1 MKRILYVTAGKLEG
15 SGIDAVCRLQ
25 IEALRSAGH
34 EVHLVSRSPDFPAD
48 RRTVVGRGPWGL
60 LSWLPNRYYSSALK
74 RRADAL
80 AAPRVRSHPPDLVV
94 TWSKQALRTLD
105 TARDLGIP
113 GVLNCGNLHCDA
125 YPAAEPRRWPAFSRW
140 ELRTEYELARLVLA
154 TSERARLSFVEY
166 GIPAGKT
173 AAIARGIDTQR
184 FHPPEKREHSPF
196 RLLFCGRLSE
206 RKGIRPLLETW
217 KQASL
222 PGAELWLVGDLP
234 RELDSLRKE
243 YPEPSIRWWGFQ
255 DDVAPLMR
263 QCHAQI
269 SLSRD
274 EGMAKS
280 LLEGAACGL
289 ATLATHATGF
299 PMRDGENGWA
309 IRPDDTAGTAVLLR
323 ELAGHPAEV
332 ARRGLAGSADIQ
344 KDYSESSFQA
354 RFLEALAPWL

>member
-15 SGIDAVCRLQ
+15 SGIDAVSRLQ

-34 EVHLVSRSPDFPAD
+34 EVHLVSRSRGFPAE
-48 RRTVVGRGPWGL
+48 RRTVVGRGPWGF

-80 AAPRVRSHPPDLVV
+80 AAPLVRSHPPDLVI

-125 YPAAEPRRWPAFSRW
+125 YPATEPRRWPTFSKW

-154 TSERARLSFVEY
+154 TSERARLSFVEH
-166 GIPAGKT
+166 GLPAGKT
-173 AAIARGIDTQR
+173 AAIARGVDTR
-184 FHPPEKREHSPF
+184 HFHPPEQREPSLF

-217 KQASL
+217 KRASL
-222 PGAELWLVGDLP
+222 PNAELWLVGDLP
-234 RELDSLRKE
+234 REMQSLRDE
-243 YPEPSIRWWGFQ
+243 YPAPSIRWWGFRE
-255 DDVAPLMR
+255 DVAPLMR

-289 ATLATHATGF
+289 ATLATQATGF
-299 PMRDGENGWA
+299 PMRDGENGWLV
-309 IRPDDTAGTAVLLR
+309 RQDDIEGTAALLR
-323 ELAGHPAEV
+323 ELAGRPDEV
-332 ARRGLAGSADIQ
+332 GRRGLAGSADIR

-354 RFLEALAPWL
+354 RFLEALSPWL

>member
-34 EVHLVSRSPDFPAD
+34 EVHLVSRSPDFPTD
-48 RRTVVGRGPWGL
+48 QRTVVGRGPWGL
-60 LSWLPNRYYSSALK
+60 LSWLPNRTYSSALK
-74 RRADAL
+74 RRADAI
-80 AAPRVRSHPPDLVV
+80 AAPLVRSHLPDLVI

-105 TARDLGIP
+105 AARDLGIP

-125 YPAAEPRRWPAFSRW
+125 YPAAEPRRWPAFSKW
-140 ELRTEYELARLVLA
+140 ELRTEYELARRVLA
-154 TSERARLSFVEY
+154 TSERARLSFVEH
-166 GIPAGKT
+166 GIPAEKT
-173 AAIARGIDTQR
+173 AAIARGVDTRR
-184 FHPPEKREHSPF
+184 FHPPEQRDPTPF

-206 RKGIRPLLETW
+206 RKGIRQLLETW
-217 KQASL
+217 TRASL
-222 PGAELWLVGDLP
+222 PNAELWLVGDLP
-234 RELDSLRKE
+234 RESESLRNE
-243 YPEPSIRWWGFQ
+243 YPDPSIRWWGFQ
-255 DDVAPLMR
+255 QDVAPLMR

-299 PMRDGENGWA
+299 PMRDGENGWT
-309 IRPDDTAGTAVLLR
+309 IRQDDTEGTAALLR
-323 ELAGHPAEV
+323 ELAGQPGEV
-332 ARRGLAGSADIQ
+332 GRRGLAGSADIR
-344 KDYSESSFQA
+344 KDFSESSFQA
-354 RFLEALAPWL
+354 RFLEALSPWL